1 MKRIDE
7 RIKPD
12 RYVTLP
18 EEWPIPDGLFLL
30 RVSSCKHFRKEGI
43 RKGGYIGID
52 ESLPFEEGKPCAFMR
67 MRKGKPEFRLSRT
80 LLPDFECI
88 GRLALIISFPL
99 LEVTNAEN

>member
-1 MKRIDE
+1 MKRLDE
-7 RIKPD
+7 RIEPE

-18 EEWPIPDGLFLL
+18 DEWPVPKNLSLL
-30 RVSSCKHFRKEGI
+30 HVTSCKHFRKEGI

-67 MRKGKPEFRLSRT
+67 MRKGKPEFRLSRK

-88 GRLALIISFPL
+88 GRLALIVSFPL
-99 LEVTNAEN
+99 LEVNNAES